1 MGLHLGNVWT
11 LLVGIAMVTAP
22 GVARPVP
29 EPPGSP
35 GAPPRRPPTSPP
47 APGKAESIAILNTF
61 LQLRENSRWKK
72 CFKLFFF

>member
-35 GAPPRRPPTSPP
+35 GAPPRLASPSPHLPASAWEGGVHRYFEHIPTVK
-47 APGKAESIAILNTF
+47 GKF
-61 LQLRENSRWKK
+61 
-72 CFKLFFF
+72 